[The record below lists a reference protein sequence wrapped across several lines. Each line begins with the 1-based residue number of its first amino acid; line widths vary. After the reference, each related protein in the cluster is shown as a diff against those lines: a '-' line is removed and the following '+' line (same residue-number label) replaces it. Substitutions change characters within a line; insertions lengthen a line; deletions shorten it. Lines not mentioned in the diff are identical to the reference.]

1 MFTSFPFF
9 FCLSF
14 LDHFLAFFHNQLF
27 YLFLQHWPC
36 WFIILIFFSLYCS
49 FCFPQSITVVVPT
62 PSRTISQWYT
72 DFLIPWTTS
81 LSISPLHPTSSFP
94 FAVFLR
100 KHMPLSVFWEVW
112 RTLGVFW
119 EFKAFAFLILGIHMF
134 VISELVKFGLC
145 VRTLLS
151 WLFCMIHG
159 MSGEMPSASMPAHS
173 FSCIFIVFA
182 ILPI

>member
-49 FCFPQSITVVVPT
+49 FCFPSQ
-62 PSRTISQWYT
+62 SQWSSLFQVEL
-72 DFLIPWTTS
+72 FLNDIQISWFPWTIS
-81 LSISPLHPTSSFP
+81 LSISPLHPTSSLP

-119 EFKAFAFLILGIHMF
+119 EFKAFALLILGIHMF
-134 VISELVKFGLC
+134 LISELIKFGLC
-145 VRTLLS
+145 FRTLLS

-159 MSGEMPSASMPAHS
+159 ISGEMPSASMPAHS